1 MPGAGGG
8 TGVRVTRAAD
18 GTVQIA
24 VPAAPGPAFVRAVLD
39 VAGAVLTWPV
49 LGTAALPAAEVHDP
63 GRAQQW
69 LWAVYGERTAAAVHA
84 LAAVPPGVSVDVA
97 PPESPESETALAGYA
112 ARLALGHWA
121 ARWWPASYTD
131 GIPAL
136 EPDLLGM
143 ELAALTHRC
152 QQLFDDPEDQPD
164 GDPAELLETHQAALD
179 SLVRWWQAARESA
192 SGPVRQLDGVLRLID
207 DAADCAGVAGDAVRR
222 LRSALETGAPYDPR
236 GSHELRT
243 PLGLGSLFARSGGY
257 ALAAGER
264 LVPGGRVIARGSG
277 TNDWRRYPPG
287 FVDPSESAVS
297 WTVSA
302 VGAGRVIEVEAVADV
317 AAPVG
322 GVRLAAE
329 VRVEGGPPTLVSLA
343 RRGDVWAGRA
353 DLDVPASLPPRTRVE
368 VGVLLP
374 GFDPD
379 PDPELDPEADTEPGP
394 GPGTDGADGRADRDA
409 VRALARHRLAA
420 AALPEPQG
428 TYPQPF
434 PAPFLAEIVAA
445 ATADAGED
453 F

>member
-1 MPGAGGG
+1 MAGTDGG
-8 TGVRVTRAAD
+8 STGIRVTRAED
-18 GTVQIA
+18 GTVRIA
-24 VPAAPGPAFVRAVLD
+24 VPAATGPAFTQAVLE
-39 VAGAVLTWPV
+39 VAGAVLTWPA
-49 LGTAALPAAEVHDP
+49 LGTTALPSAEIHDP

-69 LWAVYGERTAAAVHA
+69 LWAVHGERTAAAVHA
-84 LAAVPPGVSVDVA
+84 LASEPPGTSVDVT
-97 PPESPESETALAGYA
+97 PPEPPESETALAGHA

-131 GIPAL
+131 GIPGL

-152 QQLFDDPEDQPD
+152 QQLFDDPGDQPD
-164 GDPAELLETHQAALD
+164 GDPAELLETHRAAVD
-179 SLVRWWQAARESA
+179 PLVRWWQSARESA
-192 SGPVRQLDGVLRLID
+192 SGPVRQLEDVLRLID
-207 DAADCAGVAGDAVRR
+207 DAADCAGLEGDALRR
-222 LRSALETGAPYDPR
+222 LRSALETGTPHDPL
-236 GSHELRT
+236 GPHELRA
-243 PLGLGSLFARSGGY
+243 PLDLGNLFGRHGDY

-264 LVPGGRVIARGSG
+264 LGAGGRVIARGSG

-287 FVDPSESAVS
+287 FVDAAESAVS

-302 VGAGRVIEVEAVADV
+302 IGAGRRIEVEVVADI
-317 AAPVG
+317 AAPVN

-329 VRVEGGPPTLVSLA
+329 VRVEGGPATRVSLA

-353 DLDVPASLPPRTRVE
+353 DLDVPASLSPRTRIE

-379 PDPELDPEADTEPGP
+379 PEPGSA
-394 GPGTDGADGRADRDA
+394 ADGRTDRAA

-420 AALPEPQG
+420 AARPAPQEPQD
-428 TYPQPF
+428 TYTQPS
-434 PAPFLAEIVAA
+434 PAPFLAEMVAVA
-445 ATADAGED
+445 ADAGED

>member
-1 MPGAGGG
+1 MPGTGGG
-8 TGVRVTRAAD
+8 TDGTGIRVTRAED
-18 GTVQIA
+18 GIVRIA
-24 VPAAPGPAFVRAVLD
+24 VPPAAGPAFTRAVLD

-49 LGTAALPAAEVHDP
+49 LGPTALPAAEIHHP

-84 LAAVPPGVSVDVA
+84 LAAEPPGASADVM
-97 PPESPESETALAGYA
+97 PPESPRPPERPESQTALAGYA

-136 EPDLLGM
+136 EPDLLGL

-164 GDPAELLETHQAALD
+164 GDPAELVETHRAALD
-179 SLVRWWQAARESA
+179 PLIRWWQTARETA
-192 SGPVRQLDGVLRLID
+192 SGPVRQLDGVVRLID
-207 DAADCAGVAGDAVRR
+207 DAADCAGLEGDALHR
-222 LRSALETGAPYDPR
+222 LRSALDAAVPHDTGGAH
-236 GSHELRT
+236 GLRT
-243 PLGLGSLFARSGGY
+243 PLDLGSLFTRSGDY

-264 LVPGGRVIARGSG
+264 LGAGGRVIARGSG

-287 FVDPSESAVS
+287 FVDSAESAVS

-302 VGAGRVIEVEAVADV
+302 VGAGRRIEVEVVADV

-322 GVRLAAE
+322 GVHLAAE
-329 VRVEGGPPTLVSLA
+329 VRVEGRPPTRVSLA

-353 DLDVPASLPPRTRVE
+353 DLDVPASLPPRTRIE

-379 PDPELDPEADTEPGP
+379 PEPCD
-394 GPGTDGADGRADRDA
+394 GTDGTDGRADRDA
-409 VRALARHRLAA
+409 VRALARHRLTTAA
-420 AALPEPQG
+420 QPAPPESQEPY
-428 TYPQPF
+428 TRSLLS
-434 PAPFLAEIVAA
+434 PFLAEIVAA
-445 ATADAGED
+445 ATDAGED